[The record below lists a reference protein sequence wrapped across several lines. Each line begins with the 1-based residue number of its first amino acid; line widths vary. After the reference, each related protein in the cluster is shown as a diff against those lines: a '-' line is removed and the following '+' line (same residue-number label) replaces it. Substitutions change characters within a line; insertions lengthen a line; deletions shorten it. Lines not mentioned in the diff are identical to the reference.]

1 MGYDIELAKF
11 TMYEYQKVEI
21 VCEVFNTFGV
31 ESKEA
36 NDILN
41 RLSDRERNMIV
52 DSLPANFFAVPKRNY
67 DKAYD
72 GVAVFLTEKE
82 RDAWLANHNFYQSAT
97 WNQVKE
103 QFGMTEESP
112 YFYEWDE
119 MDDRV
124 RWLRLIA

>member
-1 MGYDIELAKF
+1 MDYEIELAKF

-21 VCEVFNTFGV
+21 VCEVCNTFGI

-52 DSLPANFFAVPKRNY
+52 DSLPANCFAVPKRNY
-67 DKAYD
+67 DKVYD
-72 GVAVFLTEKE
+72 EVAVFMTEKD
-82 RDAWLANHNFYQSAT
+82 RDSWLVEHDFYCSTT
-97 WNQVKE
+97 WDQVKE
-103 QFGMTEESP
+103 QLCISEGTP
-112 YFYEWDE
+112 YFFEWDE

-124 RWLRLIA
+124 RWLLH

>member
-1 MGYDIELAKF
+1 MDFDMKLAKF
-11 TMYEYQKVEI
+11 TALEYQKVEI
-21 VCEVFNTFGV
+21 VCEVCNAYGV
-31 ESKEA
+31 ESEEA

-41 RLSDRERNMIV
+41 RLSDRERVMIA
-52 DSLPANFFAVPKRNY
+52 DSLPADYLAVQRNY
-67 DKAYD
+67 DE
-72 GVAVFLTEKE
+72 VAVFMTETD
-82 RDAWLANHNFYQSAT
+82 RDTWLANHNFYQSAT